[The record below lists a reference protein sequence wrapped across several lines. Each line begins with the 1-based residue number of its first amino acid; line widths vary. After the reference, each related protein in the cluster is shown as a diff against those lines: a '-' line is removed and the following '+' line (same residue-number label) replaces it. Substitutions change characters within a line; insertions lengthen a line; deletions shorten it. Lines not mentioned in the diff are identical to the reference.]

1 MAQSGKINSEKLKN
15 TLITIKARFETGTV
29 SKMEDVSEIYST
41 GLIAAL
47 GMGHNGY
54 VTKFNAPENFTI
66 HDLLK
71 LADVSNTD
79 IQLILEVVLKQAQ
92 ANYQKRD
99 ISTLV
104 ADSDRG

>member
-1 MAQSGKINSEKLKN
+1 MAKKDRVNPKNLKRA
-15 TLITIKARFETGTV
+15 LISIKSRFESGNV
-29 SKMEDVSEIYST
+29 DKMEEIAELYPT
-41 GLIAAL
+41 GLIAA
-47 GMGHNGY
+47 MGIGYTGY

-99 ISTLV
+99 ISDLLKE
-104 ADSDRG
+104 DDKK